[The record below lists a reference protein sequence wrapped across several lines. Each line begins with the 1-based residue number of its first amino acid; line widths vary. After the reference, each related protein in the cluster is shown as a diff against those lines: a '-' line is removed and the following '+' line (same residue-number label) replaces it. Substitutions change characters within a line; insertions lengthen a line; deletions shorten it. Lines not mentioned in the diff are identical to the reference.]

1 MASQSA
7 GFTFENLIRELVFD
21 IPFDPNN
28 TDKYDIPAEK
38 NRFDSNENIS
48 IKSSGNGNI
57 DCGDIIRFYNY
68 NFDKTNTI
76 IVVSYEQNDEFK
88 IVKYI
93 YEIDYNREM
102 RDSLFGSVNEQE
114 ILEYVESI
122 KKIPKGISGEEVR
135 KSYDYLARKIEI
147 QKTNHM
153 KINISPKI
161 DSKGQRRVQCSI
173 PDFRK
178 LIEKFVKYK
187 SPHTHPSSIRERSI
201 PMKIQRKRRVR
212 GSVSKDTLLQI
223 CRSNKDK
230 VKGYSKMKKPELLD
244 MLKNLNLYS

>member
-21 IPFDPNN
+21 VPFDPNN
-28 TDKYDIPAEK
+28 TDKYDIPSEK
-38 NRFDSNENIS
+38 NRFNPNENIS

-68 NFDKTNTI
+68 NFDNTNTI
-76 IVVSYEQNDEFK
+76 IVVRYEQVDDFK
-88 IVKYI
+88 TVKHI
-93 YEIDYNREM
+93 YQIDYNREM
-102 RDSLFGSVNEQE
+102 RDLLFGSIEE
-114 ILEYVESI
+114 KELSEYVESI

-135 KSYDYLARKIEI
+135 KSYDYLAKKIEL
-147 QKTNHM
+147 QKTHKM

-173 PDFRK
+173 PDFIK
-178 LIEKFVKYK
+178 SVEMFIKYK
-187 SPHTHPSSIRERSI
+187 SPHTHPSSIRQRSI
-201 PMKIQRKRRVR
+201 PMKIQSKRRVR
-212 GSVSKDTLLQI
+212 GEVSKDKLLQI

-230 VKGYSKMKKPELLD
+230 VKGYSKMKKPEIID